1 MSYNEAP
8 FGRVLSEALKSRIG
22 MRVAAK
28 TGRKAL
34 MKDRDQYWF
43 PAKRR
48 GWGWGPPTVWQGWA
62 VLLGILGA
70 NILAAVALMP
80 RHLVGFLCFVLATVL
95 LMLLICSVKGEP
107 PAWR

>member
-1 MSYNEAP
+1 
-8 FGRVLSEALKSRIG
+8 
-22 MRVAAK
+22 
-28 TGRKAL
+28 

-48 GWGWGPPTVWQGWA
+48 GWGWGPPTAWQGWV
-62 VLLGILGA
+62 VLLGILGG
-70 NILAAVALMP
+70 NIVAAVLLMP
-80 RHLVGFLCFVLATVL
+80 VHVVGFLCFVLASSL